1 MLIYDDTFVA
11 AMKATQDEATALGAR
26 TYGSEHVLL
35 GLLASDD
42 DLTRRVARGCPA
54 LTADGVREAVRRSL
68 DDAPHLA
75 RVGVD
80 IAEAMPEPDSARP
93 LRRTAPRN
101 KHAPELQTALNAAS
115 AKWGHL
121 RNTQA
126 VPRER
131 KVSSAVLWL
140 AVLEPSSRASR
151 LLAAMGVDPDTLR
164 ATVLTTIA
172 RDGASTPEWPVD
184 PPLGRVARLSQWVL
198 ARAAVDGDRR
208 RLPHLVPAASGQPA
222 HASPGRST
230 ALAASDELASD
241 RLRHGHDQLLLP

>member
-1 MLIYDDTFVA
+1 MLIYDDTFVT

-42 DLTRRVARGCPA
+42 DLTRRVALGCPE

-75 RVGVD
+75 RVGVA
-80 IAEAMPEPDSARP
+80 ISEAMPEPDPARP
-93 LRRTAPRN
+93 LHRIAPRN
-101 KHAPELQTALNAAS
+101 RHTPELQTALNSAS

-121 RNTQA
+121 RDTQA

-131 KVSSAVLWL
+131 RLSSAVLWL

-151 LLAAMGVDPDTLR
+151 LLAAMGVDRDSLR
-164 ATVLTTIA
+164 AKVLTAIA
-172 RDGASTPEWPVD
+172 LVGASTPEWPVD
-184 PPLGRVARLSQWVL
+184 PPLGRVARLARWVI
-198 ARAAVDGDRR
+198 ARAAVSR
-208 RLPHLVPAASGQPA
+208 
-222 HASPGRST
+222 
-230 ALAASDELASD
+230 
-241 RLRHGHDQLLLP
+241 